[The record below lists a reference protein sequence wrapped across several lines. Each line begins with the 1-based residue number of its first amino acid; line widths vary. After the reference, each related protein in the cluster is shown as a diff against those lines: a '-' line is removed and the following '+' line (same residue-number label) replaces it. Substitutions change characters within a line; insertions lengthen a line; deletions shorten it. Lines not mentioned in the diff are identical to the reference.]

1 MNRTFHGDP
10 TVGSTV
16 GSTYSRAMVGSR
28 YKKDFSVM
36 TPSLAKTRATS
47 QHTSELRSFHM
58 ANPNPQQHQ
67 VKFKGVRDLG
77 YSAHEKLVDPTDI
90 VKFGKKVNYESK
102 MNNEQIMEE
111 HLRQMRDKMEMSKQ
125 TSDIKR
131 KQEKEFLAHIK
142 ELEELEK
149 QRQKFGKNAI
159 NQDFVYYNAKI
170 QNENSEKVKIMAE
183 KSKKDKYNYFPF
195 VSGDLIE
202 KHRASLG
209 AQLKNDL

>member
-1 MNRTFHGDP
+1 
-10 TVGSTV
+10 
-16 GSTYSRAMVGSR
+16 
-28 YKKDFSVM
+28 M
-36 TPSLAKTRATS
+36 TPSLTKTRATS
-47 QHTSELRSFHM
+47 QHTSELKSFHM

-111 HLRQMRDKMEMSKQ
+111 HLRQMREKMEQGKQ

-170 QNENSEKVKIMAE
+170 QNENSEK
-183 KSKKDKYNYFPF
+183 
-195 VSGDLIE
+195 
-202 KHRASLG
+202 
-209 AQLKNDL
+209 